1 MLDAFIIEQIRKR
14 EERAREQQRPFL
26 ELPLPSQPRPENGD
40 EAPQKREE
48 EPDRGVIV
56 IDFA

>member
-14 EERAREQQRPFL
+14 EERSRDQRPFL
-26 ELPLPSQPRPENGD
+26 ELPLPSRPSPEERE
-40 EAPQKREE
+40 EAPRYDKEE
-48 EPDRGVIV
+48 EGERGVIV